1 MVLVG
6 NVSNTMA
13 KLPLGLVI
21 LKSLQIIGSDSIES
35 NELIQLFQL
44 LNEKGIR
51 PHVDCLLNLEDAQK
65 GHEMLEKKMTKGRIV
80 LDISHENWF
89 VS

>member
-1 MVLVG
+1 MVPEGRMVLVG

-35 NELIQLFQL
+35 NELIQLFQF
-44 LNEKGIR
+44 LNDKGIR
-51 PHVDCLLNLEDAQK
+51 PHVRNISLLCPILF
-65 GHEMLEKKMTKGRIV
+65 LLLTY
-80 LDISHENWF
+80 L
-89 VS
+89 

>member
-35 NELIQLFQL
+35 NELIQLFQF
-44 LNEKGIR
+44 LNDKGIR
-51 PHVDCLLNLEDAQK
+51 PHVRN
-65 GHEMLEKKMTKGRIV
+65 
-80 LDISHENWF
+80 F
-89 VS
+89 

>member
-1 MVLVG
+1 MVPEGRMVLVG

-35 NELIQLFQL
+35 NELLQLFQF
-44 LNEKGIR
+44 LNDKGIR
-51 PHVDCLLNLEDAQK
+51 PHVRN
-65 GHEMLEKKMTKGRIV
+65 
-80 LDISHENWF
+80 F
-89 VS
+89 

>member
-35 NELIQLFQL
+35 NELIQLFQF
-44 LNEKGIR
+44 LNDKGIR
-51 PHVDCLLNLEDAQK
+51 PHVRNFLAYFA
-65 GHEMLEKKMTKGRIV
+65 RYYF
-80 LDISHENWF
+80 SF
-89 VS
+89 